1 MGTLN
6 LFGGATDALFWNVS
20 SVMTA
25 KEIISLDIDMPDWG
39 AQLKKRIGAATTS
52 KMITETWCD
61 RVSQE
66 CKNIQTLRQEDLK
79 DMTYS
84 LKISY
89 EFLTYSNLTF
99 SKLFKLRTLKV
110 EEIICINRLTLIVEN
125 VLIKKVFYPKVP
137 PDLHIK
143 QFIKW
148 LKIN

>member
-1 MGTLN
+1 MIVNPVTNIPVNPKSHIHGYAQKWSGLLDEKISHKCNNLDEELFVEHGVNFIGALN

-66 CKNIQTLRQEDLK
+66 CKKIKHTHMKCFLLLLLLLLLKRQ
-79 DMTYS
+79 
-84 LKISY
+84 
-89 EFLTYSNLTF
+89 F
-99 SKLFKLRTLKV
+99 RA
-110 EEIICINRLTLIVEN
+110 
-125 VLIKKVFYPKVP
+125 
-137 PDLHIK
+137 
-143 QFIKW
+143 
-148 LKIN
+148 